1 MGNLT
6 KQQVADLSKPG
17 RYGDGHGL
25 YLVIAPTGTK
35 NWVQR
40 IRVDGKRTDKGLG
53 GLGKVSLGH
62 ARKIATANLAAIQ
75 QGRNPWAKGST
86 FSVVQPT
93 PSTIPTF
100 RQSAEQVHTLLP
112 FKSDKAKRNWW
123 QTLERHV
130 IGKPGETQPY
140 HIGNVP
146 VDELTRSRL
155 IAVLEAVW
163 FERAET
169 GRKVR
174 QRVRRVLDWCVERE
188 YIGANPER
196 GITALTLPARPKADV
211 EHRPSL
217 HYSEVAGALHKVRFG
232 YALRVTALAFEFM
245 VMTAARTSEVRC
257 MTWEE
262 VDLDARV
269 WEIPAERMK
278 ASRSHKVPLSIQA
291 LTLLRSVRF
300 LPNPDAD
307 DESLY
312 PSTEV
317 TSGYIF
323 RMPNGKILSENA
335 FLNRARKDN
344 LGCVPHGFRSSF
356 RDWARECY
364 GGTWEAIEL
373 SLAHAVGTSVS
384 QAYFRTDLMGERAPM
399 MQAWSD
405 FLDPLPF

>member
-1 MGNLT
+1 MANLT
-6 KQQVADLSKPG
+6 KKQVSDLSKPG
-17 RYGDGHGL
+17 RYGDGNGL
-25 YLVIAPTGTK
+25 YLVIAPGGSK

-40 IRVDGKRTDKGLG
+40 VRMNGKRTDKGLG
-53 GLGKVSLGH
+53 GVGKVSLAE
-62 ARKIATANLAAIQ
+62 ARKVATANLAAIQ
-75 QGRNPWAKGST
+75 SGHNVFAKNGPT
-86 FSVVQPT
+86 AIETPASVH
-93 PSTIPTF
+93 IMPTF
-100 RQSAEQVHTLLP
+100 PVAVRAVYETNRQHWGENT
-112 FKSDKAKRNWW
+112 AKRWLARMLIHC
-123 QTLERHV
+123 TELEGRTVDKITRRDLAAILTPLRREHH
-130 IGKPGETQPY
+130 ET
-140 HIGNVP
+140 
-146 VDELTRSRL
+146 
-155 IAVLEAVW
+155 A
-163 FERAET
+163 
-169 GRKVR
+169 RKV
-174 QRVRRVLDWCVERE
+174 QIGLRRVFRWARANDYRIDDPADDALGELVEKVKHV
-188 YIGANPER
+188 P
-196 GITALTLPARPKADV
+196 

-245 VMTAARTSEVRC
+245 VMTAARTSEVRF

-278 ASRSHKVPLSIQA
+278 ASRSHNVPLSIQA